1 MAITV
6 QCDIVSAEEKL
17 FSGLVERLIARG
29 TVGEL
34 GIEAGHA
41 ALLTPLAPGTVRVV
55 KQNGEE
61 EIVYVSGGYLEV
73 QPNSITLL
81 ADTAVRAHNLDEAA
95 ALEAKQQAE
104 QAMANK
110 NSEMDYSAALVQ
122 MAEAVAQLRAIKQIR
137 EKLGRR

>member
-17 FSGLVERLIARG
+17 FSGLVERIVARG
-29 TVGEL
+29 TMGEL

-41 ALLTPLAPGTVRVV
+41 ALLTPLVPGAVRII

-73 QPNSITLL
+73 QPNSVTLL

-95 ALEAKQQAE
+95 ALEAKHQAE
-104 QAMANK
+104 LAMENK
-110 NSEMDYSAALVQ
+110 NGEMDYSAALAQ
-122 MAEAVAQLRAIKQIR
+122 LAEAVAQLRTIQQIR

>member
-17 FSGLVERLIARG
+17 FSGLVERIVARG
-29 TVGEL
+29 TMGEL

-41 ALLTPLAPGTVRVV
+41 ALLTELVPGTVRII

-73 QPNSITLL
+73 QPNSVTLL
-81 ADTAVRAHNLDEAA
+81 ADTAVRAKDLDEASA
-95 ALEAKQQAE
+95 QEAKHQAE
-104 QAMANK
+104 LAMANK
-110 NSEMDYSAALVQ
+110 NAEIDYSTALAQ
-122 MAEAVAQLRAIKQIR
+122 LAEAVAQLRTIQQVRA
-137 EKLGRR
+137 KLGKR

>member
-17 FSGLVERLIARG
+17 FSGLVERIVARG
-29 TVGEL
+29 TMGEL

-41 ALLTPLAPGTVRVV
+41 ALLTPLVPGAVRII

-73 QPNSITLL
+73 QPNSVTLL

-95 ALEAKQQAE
+95 ALEAKHQAE
-104 QAMANK
+104 LAMENK
-110 NSEMDYSAALVQ
+110 NGEMDYSAALAQ
-122 MAEAVAQLRAIKQIR
+122 LAEAVAQIRTIQQIR

>member
-6 QCDIVSAEEKL
+6 HCDIVSAEEKL
-17 FSGLVERLIARG
+17 FSGLVERIVARG
-29 TVGEL
+29 TMGEL

-41 ALLTPLAPGTVRVV
+41 ALLTELVPGTVRII

-73 QPNSITLL
+73 QPNSVTLL
-81 ADTAVRAHNLDEAA
+81 ADTALRAKDLDEASA
-95 ALEAKQQAE
+95 QEAKRQAE
-104 QAMANK
+104 LAMENK
-110 NSEMDYSAALVQ
+110 SAEIDYSTALAQ
-122 MAEAVAQLRAIKQIR
+122 LAEAVAQLRTIQQIR

>member
-17 FSGLVERLIARG
+17 FSGLVERIVARG
-29 TVGEL
+29 TMGEL

-41 ALLTPLAPGTVRVV
+41 ALLTELVPGTVRII

-73 QPNSITLL
+73 QPNSVTLL
-81 ADTAVRAHNLDEAA
+81 ADTAVRAKDLDEASA
-95 ALEAKQQAE
+95 QEAKHQAE
-104 QAMANK
+104 LAMANK
-110 NSEMDYSAALVQ
+110 NADIDYSTALAQ
-122 MAEAVAQLRAIKQIR
+122 LAEAVAQLRTIQQVRA
-137 EKLGRR
+137 KLGKR